1 MRRNEMASR
10 PRPPSTDAVDILRR
24 RYVEGNAEAETLL
37 DEVRAEDELAR
48 TIYRLRTEAGLTQ
61 ETLARTI
68 GTTASVI
75 SRLEDADY
83 DGHSLPMLRRIA
95 AALGRRVEIR
105 FPIVKAVAQ
114 TKRARAPESKTE
126 AST

>member
-1 MRRNEMASR
+1 M
-10 PRPPSTDAVDILRR
+10 DILRR

-105 FPIVKAVAQ
+105 FPPLKDGAVRAAKGKAARKKKPVK
-114 TKRARAPESKTE
+114 ESVKPR
-126 AST
+126 